1 MKWEYDVIAARALDD
16 VNSLKQK
23 LNQLGKE
30 GWELVASISTP
41 DKLGAGLL
49 MLKRPQTSD

>member
-1 MKWEYDVIAARALDD
+1 MKWEYDVIAVRALDD

-41 DKLGAGLL
+41 DRMGAGLL
-49 MLKRPQTSD
+49 MLKRPLPN

>member
-1 MKWEYDVIAARALDD
+1 MKWEYDVIAVRALDD

-41 DKLGAGLL
+41 DKFGAGLL
-49 MLKRPQTSD
+49 MLKRPLPN